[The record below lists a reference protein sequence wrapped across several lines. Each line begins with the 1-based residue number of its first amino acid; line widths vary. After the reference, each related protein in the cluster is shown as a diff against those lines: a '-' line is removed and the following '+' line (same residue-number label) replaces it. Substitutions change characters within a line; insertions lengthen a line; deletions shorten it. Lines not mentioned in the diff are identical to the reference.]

1 MLKPFNNQPQLIS
14 EPKVKPHCWRPYNS
28 NNLYFG
34 IKKTVTDKSTIFLV
48 REKKN
53 LKQLTDISL
62 SEIIEVKA
70 HFHNI

>member
-48 REKKN
+48 REKK
-53 LKQLTDISL
+53 KF
-62 SEIIEVKA
+62 KA
-70 HFHNI
+70 VNRHFFVRNYRGKGTLP